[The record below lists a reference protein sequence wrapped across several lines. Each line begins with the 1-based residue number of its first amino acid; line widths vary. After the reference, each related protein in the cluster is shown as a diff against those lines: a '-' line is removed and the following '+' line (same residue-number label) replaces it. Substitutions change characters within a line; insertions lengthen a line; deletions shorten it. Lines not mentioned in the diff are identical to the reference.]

1 MKTSLKKTWVALAT
15 SALTIA
21 SLTGVVA
28 AASALPSDADCKT
41 ATGYGLDPAGQP
53 NANQT
58 PQYAIKVVAPLL
70 TSKNSYE
77 DTGLEANFTQACNW
91 FGAGMRFL
99 QSYVPVNTT
108 NTLAFQVTD
117 SKTGL
122 PKAGVEVTLRANKG
136 YSGSNANV
144 TVNGLTVKNGSVWSA
159 LDGGRIKVTTDSN
172 GLAIFTVA
180 FVDCDTYGGAPR
192 AKPLSLNRKPAV
204 VTTDSPDC
212 FSQFLPQINTQSTDN
227 ADFVEFH
234 YYDDTGVSYTVPAT
248 AKIAAAAPVMTAD
261 NSVKIDH
268 GYQNYALVGSTN
280 TYLFSAFDATSGAPI
295 RNTVYHVNANGF
307 GSTANIG
314 GGAGVD
320 SVLSGTTDGFGT
332 ILVKN
337 VNKDTVGEAMPS
349 AFNVLSTGTVFSR
362 VVPAISAN
370 DTTDGIETHFYA
382 MPKPTA
388 VVTSAGKVITVTVL
402 NGKGHKATIT
412 ITGLKAASK
421 TATSDAATAYKFTVT
436 KGVKTV
442 KVVLAG
448 GSTVTKKIT
457 VK

>member
-53 NANQT
+53 TANQT

-117 SKTGL
+117 SKSGL

-192 AKPLSLNRKPAV
+192 AKPASLNRKPAV

-234 YYDDTGVSYTVPAT
+234 YYDDTGVSYAVPAS

-295 RNTVYHVNANGF
+295 RNTDYHVNANGF

-320 SVLSGTTDGFGT
+320 SVLSGKTDGFGT

-349 AFNVLSTGTVFSR
+349 AFNVLSTGNVFSR
-362 VVPAISAN
+362 TVPAITGN

-382 MPKPTA
+382 MPKPSA
-388 VVTSAGKVITVTVL
+388 VVTAAGKVITVSLV
-402 NGKGHKATIT
+402 NAKGKKAAIT

-421 TATSDAATAYKFTVT
+421 TATSDAPTAFKFTVT

-442 KVVLAG
+442 KVVVG
-448 GSTVTKKIT
+448 GVTVTKKVTI
-457 VK
+457 K

>member
-53 NANQT
+53 TANQT

-108 NTLAFQVTD
+108 NILAFQVTD
-117 SKTGL
+117 SKSGL

-180 FVDCDTYGGAPR
+180 FVDCDTYGGIPR
-192 AKPLSLNRKPAV
+192 AKPASLNRKPAV

-234 YYDDTGVSYTVPAT
+234 YYDDTGVSYTVPAS

-280 TYLFSAFDATSGAPI
+280 TYLFSASDANGAPI
-295 RNTVYHVNANGF
+295 RNTDYHVNANGF

-320 SVLSGTTDGFGT
+320 SVLSGKTDGFGT

-349 AFNVLSTGTVFSR
+349 AFNVLSTGNVFSR
-362 VVPAISAN
+362 TVPAITAN

-382 MPKPTA
+382 MPKPSA
-388 VVTSAGKVITVTVL
+388 VVTAAGKVITVSLV
-402 NGKGHKATIT
+402 NAKGKKAAIT

-421 TATSDAATAYKFTVT
+421 TATSDAPTAFKFTVT

-442 KVVLAG
+442 KVVVG
-448 GSTVTKKIT
+448 GVTVTKKVTI
-457 VK
+457 K

>member
-53 NANQT
+53 TANQT

-117 SKTGL
+117 SKSGL

-192 AKPLSLNRKPAV
+192 AKPASLNRKPAV

-234 YYDDTGVSYTVPAT
+234 YYDDTGVSYAVPAS

-295 RNTVYHVNANGF
+295 RNTDYHVNANGF

-320 SVLSGTTDGFGT
+320 SVLSGKTDGFGT

-349 AFNVLSTGTVFSR
+349 AFNVLSTGNVFSR
-362 VVPAISAN
+362 TVPAITAN

-382 MPKPTA
+382 MPKPSA
-388 VVTSAGKVITVTVL
+388 VVTSAGKVITVSLV
-402 NGKGHKATIT
+402 NAKNKKAAIT

-421 TATSDAATAYKFTVT
+421 TATSDAPTAFKFTVT

-442 KVVLAG
+442 KVVVG
-448 GSTVTKKIT
+448 GVTVTKKVTI
-457 VK
+457 K

>member
-53 NANQT
+53 TANQT

-117 SKTGL
+117 SKSGL

-180 FVDCDTYGGAPR
+180 FVDCDTYGGIPR
-192 AKPLSLNRKPAV
+192 AKPASLNRKPAV

-234 YYDDTGVSYTVPAT
+234 YYDDTGVSYAVPAS

-295 RNTVYHVNANGF
+295 RNTDYHVNANGF

-320 SVLSGTTDGFGT
+320 SVLSGKTDGFGT

-337 VNKDTVGEAMPS
+337 VNKDTVGEAKPS
-349 AFNVLSTGTVFSR
+349 AFNVLSTGNVFSR
-362 VVPAISAN
+362 TVPAISAN

-382 MPKPTA
+382 MPKPSA
-388 VVTSAGKVITVTVL
+388 VVTAAGKVITVSLV
-402 NGKGHKATIT
+402 NAQGKNAAIT
-412 ITGLKAASK
+412 ITGMKAASK
-421 TATSDAATAYKFTVT
+421 TATSDAPTAFKFTVT

-442 KVVLAG
+442 KVVVG
-448 GSTVTKKIT
+448 GVTVTKKVTI
-457 VK
+457 K

>member
-53 NANQT
+53 TANQT

-117 SKTGL
+117 SKSGL

-180 FVDCDTYGGAPR
+180 FVDCDTYGGIPR
-192 AKPLSLNRKPAV
+192 AKPANLNRKPAV

-234 YYDDTGVSYTVPAT
+234 YYDDTGVSYAVPAT
-248 AKIAAAAPVMTAD
+248 AKIAAAAPVMTAG

-295 RNTVYHVNANGF
+295 RNTDYHVNANGF

-320 SVLSGTTDGFGT
+320 SVLSGKTDGFGT

-337 VNKDTVGEAMPS
+337 VNKDTVGEAKPS
-349 AFNVLSTGTVFSR
+349 AFNVLSTGNVFSR
-362 VVPAISAN
+362 TVPAISAN

-382 MPKPTA
+382 MPKPSA
-388 VVTSAGKVITVTVL
+388 VVTAAGKVITVSLV
-402 NGKGHKATIT
+402 NAKGKKAAIT
-412 ITGLKAASK
+412 ITGMKAASK
-421 TATSDAATAYKFTVT
+421 TATSDAPTAFKFTVT

-442 KVVLAG
+442 KVVVG
-448 GSTVTKKIT
+448 GVTVTKKVTI
-457 VK
+457 K

>member
-53 NANQT
+53 TANQT

-117 SKTGL
+117 SKSGL

-180 FVDCDTYGGAPR
+180 FVDCDTYGGIPR
-192 AKPLSLNRKPAV
+192 AKPASLNRKPAV

-234 YYDDTGVSYTVPAT
+234 YYDDTGASYAVPAS

-295 RNTVYHVNANGF
+295 RNTDYHVNANGF

-320 SVLSGTTDGFGT
+320 SVFSGKTDGFGT

-337 VNKDTVGEAMPS
+337 VNKDTIGEAMPS
-349 AFNVLSTGTVFSR
+349 AFNVLSTGNVFSR
-362 VVPAISAN
+362 TVPAISAN

-382 MPKPTA
+382 MPKPSA
-388 VVTSAGKVITVTVL
+388 VVTAAGKVITVSLV
-402 NGKGHKATIT
+402 NAKGKKAAIT
-412 ITGLKAASK
+412 ITGLRAASK
-421 TATSDAATAYKFTVT
+421 TATSDAPTAFKFTVT

-442 KVVLAG
+442 KVVVG
-448 GSTVTKKIT
+448 GVTVTKKVTI
-457 VK
+457 K

>member
-53 NANQT
+53 TANQT

-117 SKTGL
+117 SKSGL

-180 FVDCDTYGGAPR
+180 FVDCDTYGGIPR
-192 AKPLSLNRKPAV
+192 AKPASLNRKPAV

-234 YYDDTGVSYTVPAT
+234 YYDDTGVSYAVPAS

-295 RNTVYHVNANGF
+295 RNTDYHVNANGF

-320 SVLSGTTDGFGT
+320 SVFSGKTDGFGT

-337 VNKDTVGEAMPS
+337 VNKDTIGEAMPS
-349 AFNVLSTGTVFSR
+349 AFNVLSTGNVFSR
-362 VVPAISAN
+362 TVPAITAN

-382 MPKPTA
+382 MPKPSA
-388 VVTSAGKVITVTVL
+388 VVTAAGKVITVSLV
-402 NGKGHKATIT
+402 NAKGKKAAIT
-412 ITGLKAASK
+412 ITGLRAASK
-421 TATSDAATAYKFTVT
+421 TATSDAPTAFKFTVT

-442 KVVLAG
+442 KVVVG
-448 GSTVTKKIT
+448 GVTVTKKVTI
-457 VK
+457 K

>member
-53 NANQT
+53 TANQT

-77 DTGLEANFTQACNW
+77 DTGLEDNFTQACNW

-108 NTLAFQVTD
+108 NILAFQVTD
-117 SKTGL
+117 SKSGL

-180 FVDCDTYGGAPR
+180 FVDCDTYGGIPR
-192 AKPLSLNRKPAV
+192 AKPASLNRKPAV

-234 YYDDTGVSYTVPAT
+234 YYDDTGVSYTVPAS

-280 TYLFSAFDATSGAPI
+280 TYLFSASDANGAPI
-295 RNTVYHVNANGF
+295 RNTDYHVNANGF

-320 SVLSGTTDGFGT
+320 SVLSGKTDGFGT

-349 AFNVLSTGTVFSR
+349 AFNVLSTGNVFSR
-362 VVPAISAN
+362 TVPAITAN

-382 MPKPTA
+382 MPKPSA
-388 VVTSAGKVITVTVL
+388 VVTAAGKVITVSLV
-402 NGKGHKATIT
+402 NAKGKKAAIT

-421 TATSDAATAYKFTVT
+421 TATSDAPTAFKFTVT

-442 KVVLAG
+442 KVVVG
-448 GSTVTKKIT
+448 GVTVTKKVTI
-457 VK
+457 K

>member
-53 NANQT
+53 TANQT

-117 SKTGL
+117 SKSGL

-192 AKPLSLNRKPAV
+192 AKPASLNRKPAV

-234 YYDDTGVSYTVPAT
+234 YYDDTGVSYAVPAS

-295 RNTVYHVNANGF
+295 RNTDYHVNANGF

-320 SVLSGTTDGFGT
+320 SVLSGKTDGFGT

-349 AFNVLSTGTVFSR
+349 AFNVLSTGNVFSR
-362 VVPAISAN
+362 TVPAISAN

-382 MPKPTA
+382 MPKPSA
-388 VVTSAGKVITVTVL
+388 VVTSAGKVITVSLV
-402 NGKGHKATIT
+402 NAKNKKAAIT

-421 TATSDAATAYKFTVT
+421 TATSDAPTAFKFTVT

-442 KVVLAG
+442 KVVVG
-448 GSTVTKKIT
+448 GVTVTKKVTI
-457 VK
+457 K

>member
-53 NANQT
+53 TANQT

-117 SKTGL
+117 SKSGL

-192 AKPLSLNRKPAV
+192 AKPASLNRKPAV

-234 YYDDTGVSYTVPAT
+234 YYDDTGVSYTVPAS
-248 AKIAAAAPVMTAD
+248 AKIAAAAPVMTAG

-295 RNTVYHVNANGF
+295 RNTDYHVNANGF

-320 SVLSGTTDGFGT
+320 SVLSGKTDGFGT

-349 AFNVLSTGTVFSR
+349 AFNVLSTGNVFSR
-362 VVPAISAN
+362 TVPAISAN

-382 MPKPTA
+382 MPKPSA
-388 VVTSAGKVITVTVL
+388 VVTSAGKVITVSLV
-402 NGKGHKATIT
+402 NAKNKKAAIT
-412 ITGLKAASK
+412 ITGMRAASK
-421 TATSDAATAYKFTVT
+421 TATSDAPTAFKFTVT

-442 KVVLAG
+442 KVVVG
-448 GSTVTKKIT
+448 GVTVTKKVTI
-457 VK
+457 K